1 MKLYNRY
8 LLPLAV
14 ACLLTAPLQAQ
25 TPEELYLQADT
36 MISKAK
42 RLESQQFYASADES
56 ITQAQT
62 ALNTLK
68 SSNPDWHPEWIEK
81 KLATVAELSGSI
93 TPKAKEHPDSKEK
106 ISTGKN
112 HSVLPTTK
120 KEISIVEESL
130 KPTVNISLGIPA
142 PVEVLKGSA
151 HERFLKNN
159 PAYLAYQQ
167 ELKEEKRRQA
177 IQDKERQQQWQ
188 LQERDNKRRMDELAQ
203 QEDKYRKEVARLE
216 KEQKRLA
223 APQVTPIEQPTIPV
237 PPPALVD
244 TPRSPVHA
252 QQQQQIVARQQAQT
266 EQEANRQA
274 LAIAKQQQQAQVAQ
288 AQALHAQALE
298 NSKRLEAERAKLLND
313 QKLLEQSRLAAQAE
327 KERVL
332 QRQKQE
338 EETAR
343 RKALSRPRPVEPKT
357 IRGEGRS
364 RFRIG

>member
-25 TPEELYLQADT
+25 TPEEIYLQADT

-151 HERFLKNN
+151 HERFLKND

-167 ELKEEKRRQA
+167 ELKEEKRQQA

-203 QEDKYRKEVARLE
+203 KVFK
-216 KEQKRLA
+216 
-223 APQVTPIEQPTIPV
+223 
-237 PPPALVD
+237 
-244 TPRSPVHA
+244 
-252 QQQQQIVARQQAQT
+252 
-266 EQEANRQA
+266 
-274 LAIAKQQQQAQVAQ
+274 
-288 AQALHAQALE
+288 
-298 NSKRLEAERAKLLND
+298 
-313 QKLLEQSRLAAQAE
+313 
-327 KERVL
+327 
-332 QRQKQE
+332 
-338 EETAR
+338 
-343 RKALSRPRPVEPKT
+343 
-357 IRGEGRS
+357 
-364 RFRIG
+364 